1 MLENKKNIIVTTVSN
16 SLPFFKGQVNI
27 LKEYLNMAVLVLT
40 FEDIKKAQ

>member
-27 LKEYLNMAVLVLT
+27 LKEYLNIELVFLA
-40 FEDIKKAQ
+40 DNYL